1 MNVVTRDEFMESI
14 KTVLKP
20 GVENA
25 VSLEFLCSY
34 YGANERV
41 IRSFLHYARVNG
53 IPVLS
58 STKYGGYY
66 LPKDQHEAQ
75 EFIRAQTNRAKACF
89 ASLKAAIAD
98 EDLKFFRDVAEMRY
112 TQNLVTL
119 TPQVVLSG
127 VQISEKVDIDE
138 VVSRIETKLE
148 DEFVAAAEGVYS

>member
-89 ASLKAAIAD
+89 ASLKAAKEYIKAVESD
-98 EDLKFFRDVAEMRY
+98 D
-112 TQNLVTL
+112 
-119 TPQVVLSG
+119 
-127 VQISEKVDIDE
+127 QI
-138 VVSRIETKLE
+138 RLE
-148 DEFVAAAEGVYS
+148 IQD